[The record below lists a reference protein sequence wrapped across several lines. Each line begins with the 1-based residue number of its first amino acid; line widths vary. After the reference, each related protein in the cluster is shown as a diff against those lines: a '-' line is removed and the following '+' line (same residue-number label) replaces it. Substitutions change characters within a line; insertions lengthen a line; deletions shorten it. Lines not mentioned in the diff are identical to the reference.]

1 MPSSQNSPLFLPAG
15 TRTLPTRIQPA
26 FSAGRAAVS
35 PSADTYS
42 TRLLN
47 RAPFFPP
54 HSASTTNAQIL
65 VIDDN
70 ACVRE
75 VISEVLGIEG
85 YRVQVAADGAQ
96 ALDCVDR
103 TVPAL
108 AVLDMLMPV
117 LDGWGF
123 ARGLEARHVSLPVL
137 VVTAGENDRDWAD
150 EIGAAGWIPKPF
162 DVDDLIDMVK
172 LLLRPEWPA
181 NPHVATLA
189 AA

>member
-1 MPSSQNSPLFLPAG
+1 MPSSQKNPLFLPAG

-26 FSAGRAAVS
+26 FSSGRAVS
-35 PSADTYS
+35 PCADTYS

-47 RAPFFPP
+47 RAPFFPLL
-54 HSASTTNAQIL
+54 SASTTGAQIL
-65 VIDDN
+65 VVDDN

-75 VISEVLGIEG
+75 IISEVLSTEG
-85 YRVQVAADGAQ
+85 YRVQVAADGAE
-96 ALDCVDR
+96 ALDFVDR
-103 TVPAL
+103 MVPAL

-123 ARGLEARHVSLPVL
+123 ARGLDERHVRLPIL
-137 VVTAGENDRDWAD
+137 VMTAGENEGDWAD

-162 DVDDLIDMVK
+162 DVDDLIDMVQR
-172 LLLRPEWPA
+172 LLRPEWPA